1 MIQFLWFNFGI
12 LLFQSSISFFSNCF
26 FTVVKVHR
34 PCSRGFTGYDEA
46 FWTFPL
52 LNISYFFLLQFTY
65 FPIFFSLAITVLLFA
80 WTDYYT
86 YILHSITMY
95 MSSIIFKKKWEQSK
109 SSHTLFHRI
118 LSLSLHGEPRPASQL
133 VLLVLV
139 LVLVLIFVP
148 FLHWLTV
155 TRSWCQTLLHF
166 IPDFLPCQLLICG
179 HLCC

>member
-1 MIQFLWFNFGI
+1 
-12 LLFQSSISFFSNCF
+12 
-26 FTVVKVHR
+26 
-34 PCSRGFTGYDEA
+34 
-46 FWTFPL
+46 
-52 LNISYFFLLQFTY
+52 
-65 FPIFFSLAITVLLFA
+65 
-80 WTDYYT
+80 
-86 YILHSITMY
+86 MY

-133 VLLVLV
+133 VLV

-155 TRSWCQTLLHF
+155 TRSWCQTFLHF

-179 HLCC
+179 HLCCQGLFQLPEGQLAYFPLVKDWQDLIVVCCTSKGCRGSDEDPLMSWTAPRQCLQPRFALWPCSTQVLRPKLAEDRWQGNKWCT